1 MNDAMLA
8 TNRIAPSEK
17 LLRER
22 LENAGYVD
30 VQSFT
35 IRLPLGPWA
44 KDKYEPSTDTVKTPH
59 TDSVG
64 LSKSWA

>member
-1 MNDAMLA
+1 MNDAMIA
-8 TNRIAPSEK
+8 TGRVAPSEK

-44 KDKYEPSTDTVKTPH
+44 KDRYLSHITLTP
-59 TDSVG
+59 
-64 LSKSWA
+64 